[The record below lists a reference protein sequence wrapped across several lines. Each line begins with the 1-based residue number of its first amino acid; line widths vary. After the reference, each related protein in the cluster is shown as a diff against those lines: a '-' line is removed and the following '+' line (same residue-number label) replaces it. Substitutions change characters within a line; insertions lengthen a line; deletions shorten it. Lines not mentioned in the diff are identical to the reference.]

1 MKVYLIQLEETNKK
15 LVPLG
20 NLSNC
25 HCKSCQ
31 KKNITFLIGLYIY
44 ECPSEATIIDFI
56 IRCFKRPFLWLHLF
70 QDASF

>member
-31 KKNITFLIGLYIY
+31 KKISHFSSDCISTSAHQKL
-44 ECPSEATIIDFI
+44 
-56 IRCFKRPFLWLHLF
+56 
-70 QDASF
+70 Q